1 MERIQKEEQIIL
13 VPVLGY
19 WHLANKGPN
28 QYIHHKKGNCSTSYN
43 TLTFET
49 YGKYKLAKRKRSRRS
64 SKIS

>member
-1 MERIQKEEQIIL
+1 MERTQKENEIIL

-28 QYIHHKKGNCSTSYN
+28 QHIHHRDGNCSTSYN

-49 YGKYKLAKRKRSRRS
+49 DGKYKLAKRKRSRRS
-64 SKIS
+64 S